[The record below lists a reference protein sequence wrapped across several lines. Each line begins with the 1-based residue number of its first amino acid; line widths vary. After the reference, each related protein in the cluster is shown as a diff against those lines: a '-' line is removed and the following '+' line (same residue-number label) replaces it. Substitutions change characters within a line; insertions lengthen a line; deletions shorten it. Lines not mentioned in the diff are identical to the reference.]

1 MKKIFAGTV
10 GVGIITLCTVASP
23 ISGATVF
30 PGMKLIPAG
39 TFTMGAVPEDPFQ
52 EGDEVPIHTVTFTN
66 AWYFDSTKV
75 TQQDYLALMGINP
88 SVYTAS
94 TLNPVD
100 NLTWYDAML
109 YCNARSKRD
118 GWDTVYS
125 YTSVTGTPGNGATN
139 LVGLVQNLTR
149 NGYRLPTEALWE
161 YACRAGTRFT
171 YYWSDSSSAI
181 GTYAWVSQT
190 TAHPVAAKLPNAWKL
205 YDILGNGYEWCGD
218 FYKAYTAAAQTDP
231 TGALTGTNPN
241 CRAWTFQLSIT
252 AVRCSNRRADYP
264 PVTRADMGL
273 RPVLPAT
280 SAGTVKQESGLEAKT
295 QSFAEWNAARK
306 SMEVSF
312 TLPASAPVDIS
323 LYDCAGSRI
332 AQLFNGAMS
341 AGFHHMLLPAGNNAR
356 GTYFLALTGA
366 GRTLVKRIVRVK

>member
-1 MKKIFAGTV
+1 
-10 GVGIITLCTVASP
+10 
-23 ISGATVF
+23 
-30 PGMKLIPAG
+30 
-39 TFTMGAVPEDPFQ
+39 
-52 EGDEVPIHTVTFTN
+52 
-66 AWYFDSTKV
+66 
-75 TQQDYLALMGINP
+75 MGINP

-231 TGALTGTNPN
+231 TGAHRNKSELP
-241 CRAWTFQLSIT
+241 RVDLSTFNHRSPLFQPPGRLS
-252 AVRCSNRRADYP
+252 
-264 PVTRADMGL
+264 PVTVRTWP
-273 RPVLPAT
+273 RPVLPPPRPERNRKA
-280 SAGTVKQESGLEAKT
+280 AWKQNAIVC
-295 QSFAEWNAARK
+295 EWNAARK
-306 SMEVSF
+306 KHGSF
-312 TLPASAPVDIS
+312 FYVPSSAPLTYVIRLRRFSDCTLLTGQCRPAFTTCCCLPATTPGNVFS
-323 LYDCAGSRI
+323 
-332 AQLFNGAMS
+332 GAY
-341 AGFHHMLLPAGNNAR
+341 R
-356 GTYFLALTGA
+356 A
-366 GRTLVKRIVRVK
+366 GRTLVKRIVCEVGKIFIAKSIEGPRSRAARTAITLDVPPSEQPATLLVPGLFVGRTLSGEFLSRM